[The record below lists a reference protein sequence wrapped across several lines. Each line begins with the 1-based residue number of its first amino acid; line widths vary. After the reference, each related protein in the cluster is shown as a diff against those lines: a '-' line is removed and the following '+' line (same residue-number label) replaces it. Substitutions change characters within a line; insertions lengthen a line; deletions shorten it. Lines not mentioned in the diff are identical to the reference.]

1 MHAGGSLTPTWQVH
15 LLQSLKH
22 PNIIKCYGSFWS
34 HPAAGSGVFHMVL
47 EFAERG
53 DLASLISRTK
63 RNGEYLS
70 EDRVWHLFLPVM
82 RVAAYLHGQGIIH
95 RDFKAL
101 NVFLTASNEVKVGD
115 FGVGRVL
122 SDDTLMVDTMYGTP
136 LYLSPEL
143 CKNEPYNAKTDIWSC
158 GVLLYELCALE
169 TPFAG
174 RNLIELSKNICA
186 GRMKALP
193 ARYSLLTQRAVTALL
208 EQDQS
213 IRPSANRF
221 LDWYAAAKAKL
232 RAAEAAVEEGARG
245 HRGQDSDVHQ
255 EREKQDRD
263 KDKHRDVGHQEMER
277 RGAPRGHVRHGG
289 NGVDGVEGRGEGA
302 GRERARSA
310 QTERVSGKVGP
321 YASSGGGDERERRPG
336 RGEGLEE
343 EREDRRRIRGDS
355 GSEAT
360 GGAERE
366 GRGRTERGGGGRQV
380 VGSHGTSE
388 DWHQERWRK
397 EGENGVA
404 GSEER
409 RLREREREMTRER
422 DGMDRENGR
431 GREGERDVARARA
444 QEAQE
449 RERRE
454 VKEQVRGRQSEGV
467 RGRREEVVGGRG
479 NEVEQDHQEDRAH
492 RWAEHRREAELPSSN
507 GQPPEASM
515 RKALAAEKRHAA
527 APVAGARGKGSDAF
541 NRLSSDPGPPSPLV
555 CARTCS
561 GCVGVWV
568 CARV

>member
-277 RGAPRGHVRHGG
+277 RGAPRGLVRHGG

-479 NEVEQDHQEDRAH
+479 NEVEQEHQEDRAH